1 MVELEGKLWNDI
13 QSHYNILMFH
23 CNVQKIILNLPEE
36 RYTVTAMLLY
46 DVKRHF
52 TEMIVATR
60 TSCMDTVPA
69 KSLPDLYRNT
79 LKGITFLVVCAND
92 RFE

>member
-1 MVELEGKLWNDI
+1 M
-13 QSHYNILMFH
+13 
-23 CNVQKIILNLPEE
+23 NLPEE
-36 RYTVTAMLLY
+36 SYMVTAKSLY

-52 TEMIVATR
+52 TEMMVATR

-69 KSLPDLYRNT
+69 KSLPDLYRT
-79 LKGITFLVVCAND
+79 LKGITFLVVCANG